1 MLDKPKP
8 VRDGLSNYSVVQQII
23 FKTHYLR
30 KFRPLK
36 IQNMCDG
43 SVHLPVRAS
52 GFLPGTCVHPP
63 AIGARN
69 CCGALGE
76 RGEGGEGEEKRK
88 RREGREKR
96 KEGEGRNGERGVREH
111 CTGIVVYP
119 SYSLMLA

>member
-1 MLDKPKP
+1 
-8 VRDGLSNYSVVQQII
+8 
-23 FKTHYLR
+23 
-30 KFRPLK
+30 
-36 IQNMCDG
+36 MCDR

-76 RGEGGEGEEKRK
+76 RGEGGEREEKRK

-96 KEGEGRNGERGVREH
+96 KEGEGRNRERGVREH
-111 CTGIVVYP
+111 FAGTVVYP

>member
-1 MLDKPKP
+1 MLDKAKP
-8 VRDGLSNYSVVQQII
+8 VRDGLSNYMYVVQQIRKII

-36 IQNMCDG
+36 IQDMCDG
-43 SVHLPVRAS
+43 SIHLPVRAS

-96 KEGEGRNGERGVREH
+96 KEGRGEKQRER
-111 CTGIVVYP
+111 CQGAFCRCSGI
-119 SYSLMLA
+119 S